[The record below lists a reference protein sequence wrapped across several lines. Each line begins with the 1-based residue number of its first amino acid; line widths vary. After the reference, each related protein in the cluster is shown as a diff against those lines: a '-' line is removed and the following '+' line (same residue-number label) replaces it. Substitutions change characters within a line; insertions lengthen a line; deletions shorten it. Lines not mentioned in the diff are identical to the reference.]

1 MEKNKDNILYDFND
15 MIKNSWTY
23 NKMTEDEQNAWFE
36 KVINTERTQNSLKG
50 TYNQRWNILQALYGA
65 YLIGIGYDNFSWRE
79 DK

>member
-15 MIKNSWTY
+15 MIKYSWTY
-23 NKMTEDEQNAWFE
+23 ERMTQTEKDNWNVVLFSTRTANA
-36 KVINTERTQNSLKG
+36 IKG

-79 DK
+79 NK